1 MRKLLLSSFILSTS
15 LIGADLWESS
25 WNREISSYFISNK
38 ANETLS
44 FTCSTEYAHLS
55 IQNSNGNF
63 VGSEED
69 IIKVILNDDTQITI
83 PAKIEAGFFKTQHDS
98 WFDLVYDIPN
108 SKTIKVIIENKK
120 FVFNPKNS
128 NKIKDISTSCREYFE
143 Q

>member
-1 MRKLLLSSFILSTS
+1 MRKLLISSSILATS

-25 WNREISSYFISNK
+25 WNRGESSYVLSNK
-38 ANETLS
+38 ANQTLS
-44 FTCSTEYAHLS
+44 FDCSMEYAHLS
-55 IQNSNGNF
+55 VQDSNGNF

-69 IIKVILNDDTQITI
+69 IIKIILNDDTQITI

-108 SKTIKVIIENKK
+108 SKKIKVVIDNKE
-120 FVFNPKNS
+120 FVFNPKNG
-128 NKIKDISTSCREYFE
+128 NKISDISTSCREYFE